1 MQVSGKAY
9 GASYAAPTPA
19 TLTTAVYDME
29 AAYTDAANRIR
40 TDDAKLNLNGG
51 LLGGDFGGID
61 APLTPG
67 IYTFPV
73 GVTISSNIYFQGT
86 GGDDDIFI
94 IQIAGILTQ
103 ASGSRVFLLNGAL
116 AKNIVWQ
123 SSGLMDVGTYAHM
136 EGILM
141 SYTGITFK
149 THASLNGRI
158 FAQTACVLQMAYI
171 NEPSLT
177 TPPSLDQ
184 HRSVNT
190 GTAGNYVILA
200 KSGISTV
207 PASIITGNIAVS
219 PITAAAMTGF
229 EDGFTTMELDPSGQF
244 STSSQVYARNC
255 TYTHVYAHMCTY
267 VHVCVRMCMYVHV
280 CAESVCTRVCVS
292 DMYVQHE

>member
-1 MQVSGKAY
+1 MQSSNG
-9 GASYAAPTPA
+9 
-19 TLTTAVYDME
+19 D
-29 AAYTDAANRIR
+29 DNRPFDHHHHHHHR
-40 TDDAKLNLNGG
+40 LN
-51 LLGGDFGGID
+51 FGRIN

-67 IYTFPV
+67 IYTFSV
-73 GVTISSNIYFQGT
+73 GVTISSNIYFEGID
-86 GGDDDIFI
+86 GDDDIFI

-229 EDGFTTMELDPSGQF
+229 EDGFATMELDPSGQF
-244 STSSQVYARNC
+244 STSSQVYARIR
-255 TYTHVYAHMCTY
+255 TYTHVYARMCTY
-267 VHVCVRMCMYVHV
+267 VRVCARMCTYAYVYAHI
-280 CAESVCTRVCVS
+280 
-292 DMYVQHE
+292 